1 MVGTS
6 DGGTKLELSVF
17 SRPGNQST
25 FKVTFEA
32 DYDGK
37 DCRVL
42 RDKTPAIDVLGVDI
56 HAAAH
61 LSD

>member
-1 MVGTS
+1 MIGTS
-6 DGGTKLELSVF
+6 DRWAALEMSVF

-25 FKVTFEA
+25 FKITFEA

-42 RDKTPAIDVLGVDI
+42 PDKMAVFDVLAVGI
-56 HAAAH
+56 HEAAH

>member
-1 MVGTS
+1 M
-6 DGGTKLELSVF
+6 
-17 SRPGNQST
+17 

-42 RDKTPAIDVLGVDI
+42 RDKTPVFDVLAVGI
-56 HAAAH
+56 HAPDH
-61 LSD
+61 LND